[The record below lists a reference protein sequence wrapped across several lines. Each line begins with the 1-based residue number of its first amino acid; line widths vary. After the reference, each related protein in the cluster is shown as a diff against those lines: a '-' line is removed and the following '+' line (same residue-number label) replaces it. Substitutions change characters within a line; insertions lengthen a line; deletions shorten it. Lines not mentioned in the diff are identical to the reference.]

1 VIILQNFKAA
11 FIAALTLLIIFTT
24 SLNASFEYEFDDFI
38 GEKAI
43 KKLKEMGNELY
54 EKTGVSTV
62 IVAKNHLD
70 QKEFLEIKNRYLK
83 KLKEPYVLWI
93 FSKTYMDREN
103 IGINQMFNSKDL
115 EGKFDKDSLF
125 SPWSGTFT
133 KVITVHKSKS
143 DPTAAAFL
151 NGYGDLTDMIATSY
165 GIKLDSSMGSET
177 KTTINIARIIF
188 YLSIA
193 FFFVLYLQVKFSKG
207 KKNE

>member
-11 FIAALTLLIIFTT
+11 VIAALTLSIFFTT
-24 SLNASFEYEFDDFI
+24 SLNASFNYEFDDFI

-43 KKLKEMGNELY
+43 KKLEEMGNELY
-54 EKTGVSTV
+54 EKTGVSSV
-62 IVAKNHLD
+62 IVAKKHLD
-70 QKEFLEIKNRYLK
+70 QKKFLDIKDRYLK
-83 KLKEPYVLWI
+83 ELKAPYVLWI
-93 FSKTYMDREN
+93 FSKTYMDRDN

-151 NGYGDLTDMIATSY
+151 NGYGDLTDMIASSY
-165 GIKLDSSMGSET
+165 GVKLESSIGSET

-193 FFFVLYLQVKFSKG
+193 FFFVWYLQIKFSKG
-207 KKNE
+207 KNE